1 MCCSDGCD
9 MFGRWCAQP
18 EAALTHYA
26 GHGKETIIPV
36 TRPPV
41 TRPPVTCI
49 PTHTINVHAKHQRA
63 AVGPLTPLRWRLT
76 PAARQVQCRCVD
88 TGVSTAR

>member
-49 PTHTINVHAKHQRA
+49 PTHTINVHMYAQIKCTRETSAGSGRA
-63 AVGPLTPLRWRLT
+63 AH
-76 PAARQVQCRCVD
+76 AATLAAHTC
-88 TGVSTAR
+88 S